1 MDLNQLF
8 KWKGELVI
16 KDKKGEPV
24 IVRKH
29 PLTLYQRV
37 LGDADLTTVRKKAL
51 KASRKL
57 RRELLDLNSDAHLAM
72 IPEYETMDDTIL
84 RNAVILSEAL
94 EIRRLAIDTVQEPK
108 EPRELTTGASLE
120 EQEDYEEALE
130 KYRDDLN
137 TAINERS
144 TEIMQHRSEEL
155 TELDRDALVEAYTK
169 GMSNALCRTEMVNVY
184 NSWCAYLGTFSDK
197 ATTKRA
203 FKSYQEFD
211 NVAPELKGQVISG
224 YLQLEV
230 EGNDLK
236 N

>member
-8 KWKGELVI
+8 KWKGELII

-24 IVRKH
+24 TTGKRT
-29 PLTLYQRV
+29 LTLHQRV
-37 LGDADLTTVRKKAL
+37 LGDADLTVVRKKAL

-57 RRELLDLNSDAHLAM
+57 RRELLDPDSEAHLAM
-72 IPEYETMDDTIL
+72 IPEYETMDDNIL

-94 EIRRLAIDTVQEPK
+94 EIRRVAMDTAIKPKEPK
-108 EPRELTTGASLE
+108 ELVVGASLE
-120 EQEDYEEALE
+120 EQEDYEDALE

-144 TEIMQHRSEEL
+144 TEIMERRSEEL
-155 TELDRDALVEAYTK
+155 SELDRDALVSAYTK
-169 GMSNALCRTEMVNVY
+169 GMSNALCRTEMVNEY

-197 ATTKRA
+197 ATKKRA
-203 FKSYQEFD
+203 FKSFQDFD
-211 NVAPELKGQVISG
+211 NAAPELKGQVING

-230 EGNDLK
+230 EGGDLK